1 MKQAIQGVD
10 ELARALSARAA
21 PVRQEWSADAITRV
35 QL

>member
-10 ELARALSARAA
+10 ELARALRALA
-21 PVRQEWSADAITRV
+21 VPAQQESSADAITRI